1 MVITDYPD
9 EPLITNLRTNIAAT
23 PLPTHGWPHAAG
35 TPAHVRTAHVRAEG
49 YVWGNSPVPAHD
61 CDLLILSD
69 LLFNHSEHDKLVSTV
84 LQALKPA
91 TGRALVFF
99 TPHRPWLLP
108 ADLAFFERCERAG
121 LRVERLV
128 KHLCPR
134 PMFEDDR
141 GDRDLR
147 RTVFGYSVWRD

>member
-9 EPLITNLRTNIAAT
+9 APLIANLRTNIAAAT
-23 PLPTHGWPHAAG
+23 LPTHGGPP
-35 TPAHVRTAHVRAEG
+35 THVRAEG

-69 LLFNHSEHDKLVSTV
+69 LLFNHSEHDKLVRTV
-84 LQALKPA
+84 LQALKPT

-99 TPHRPWLLP
+99 SPHRPWLLS
-108 ADLAFFERCERAG
+108 ADLAFFGRCEQAG
-121 LRVERLV
+121 LRVERV
-128 KHLCPR
+128 IEHLCPR

-147 RTVFGYSVWRD
+147 RTVYGYTVWRD